1 MSVELVDS
9 LIYMP
14 MPPLLVLSLNEAEDG
29 NVLEQ
34 QLAVFKPSLTHCDN
48 IKGVMVDS

>member
-1 MSVELVDS
+1 
-9 LIYMP
+9 MP
-14 MPPLLVLSLNEAEDG
+14 MPPLLVLSLLKGMNEAEDG

-34 QLAVFKPSLTHCDN
+34 QLAVFKPSLTHCNN